1 MVETPGRAVL
11 QVEAG
16 TVDLDFEER
25 DFADAE
31 SDEGERRG
39 GSGEGEG
46 EGELNRG
53 LGINPEDR
61 LRVRVGV
68 HEERVLP
75 PPEPDWFGPRVQDGA
90 PDCSGQAGDD
100 VGRAETAES
109 RKQACSSGRHRGGG
123 KRTVAHNMVEKISS

>member
-1 MVETPGRAVL
+1 METPGRAVL

-61 LRVRVGV
+61 LRARVG
-68 HEERVLP
+68 EI
-75 PPEPDWFGPRVQDGA
+75 
-90 PDCSGQAGDD
+90 
-100 VGRAETAES
+100 GRA
-109 RKQACSSGRHRGGG
+109 H
-123 KRTVAHNMVEKISS
+123 V